1 MKLFVVRIGGTAEME
16 GFFNFRDEK
25 LRWPGRMK
33 ERLVPM
39 VKRERAREGGSSRRR
54 REKELV
60 NLV

>member
-1 MKLFVVRIGGTAEME
+1 ME

-39 VKRERAREGGSSRRR
+39 VKRGGGW
-54 REKELV
+54 V
-60 NLV
+60 GGGGQ

>member
-1 MKLFVVRIGGTAEME
+1 ME

-54 REKELV
+54 REEELV